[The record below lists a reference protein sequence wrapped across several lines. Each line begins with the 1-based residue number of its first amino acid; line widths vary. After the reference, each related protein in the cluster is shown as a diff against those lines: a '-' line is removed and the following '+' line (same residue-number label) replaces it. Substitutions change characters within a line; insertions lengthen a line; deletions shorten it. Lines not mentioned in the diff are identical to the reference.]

1 MKKIRVEDSIGQ
13 VLAHDLTKIVPGQ
26 FKGRRFKKGH
36 IIRPED
42 VPELLQMG
50 KEHLYVL
57 ELGPDDIHED
67 EAALRLARAA
77 LAVGNHGIELTEPKE
92 GKVSLVARRAGLL
105 KVNLPA
111 LQEVNQVG
119 EVILATLHNNYPVR
133 EGQVVAGTRLIPLV
147 TKRDVIERIEGI
159 CREAEGILKVVAYRP
174 MRAGLITTGSEV
186 YKGRIKDAFGPV
198 VRAKVAQYGSQVV
211 EERIVP
217 DDAEIISRS
226 ILEMAGHKLDLI
238 LLTGGMS
245 VDPDDVTPAGI
256 RMSGAEVITYGAPV
270 LPGAMF
276 MLAYLDNIPL
286 VGLPGCVMYY
296 RATIFDLV
304 LARILTGERLTRGDI
319 AGMAAGGLCLECS
332 ECRYPA
338 CPFGKGGYYPSR

>member
-1 MKKIRVEDSIGQ
+1 MKKIRVEESIGH

-26 FKGRRFKKGH
+26 FKGSRFKKGH

-42 VPELLQMG
+42 LPELLEMG

-57 ELGPDDIHED
+57 ELGPEDIHED
-67 EAALRLARAA
+67 EAAFRLARAA
-77 LAVGNHGIELTEPKE
+77 LGRGEHGLELGEPQE
-92 GKVSLVARRAGLL
+92 GKVNLVAARSGLL

-111 LQEVNQVG
+111 LEEVNKVG
-119 EVILATLHNNYPVR
+119 EVILATLHNNYPV
-133 EGQVVAGTRLIPLV
+133 EQGQVVAGTRLIPLV
-147 TKRDVIERIEGI
+147 TRRAVIEEVERICAAAG
-159 CREAEGILKVVAYRP
+159 GILRVVSYRR
-174 MRAGLITTGSEV
+174 MRVGMITTGNEV

-198 VRAKVAQYGSQVV
+198 VRAKVAQYGSAIQ
-211 EERIVP
+211 EEKIVP
-217 DDAEIISRS
+217 DDAEVISQT
-226 ILEMAGHKLDLI
+226 IKDMASHHVDLI
-238 LLTGGMS
+238 ILTGGMS

-256 RMSGAEVITYGAPV
+256 RLSGAEVVLYGAPV

-276 MLAYLDNIPL
+276 MLAYLGHIPL

-304 LARILTGERLTRGDI
+304 LPRLLIGERPTREDI
-319 AGMAAGGLCLECS
+319 AALAAGGLCLGCR

-338 CPFGKGGYYPSR
+338 CPFGKGNPYSSR

>member
-1 MKKIRVEDSIGQ
+1 MKKIRVEDSIGH

-36 IIRPED
+36 IIQPED
-42 VPELLQMG
+42 IPELLQMG

-57 ELGPDDIHED
+57 ELGPGDIHED

-77 LAVGNHGIELTEPKE
+77 LALDDHGIELSEPRE
-92 GKVSLVARRAGLL
+92 GKVNLVAGRTGLL

-147 TKRDVIERIEGI
+147 TKGDVIAKVERI
-159 CREAEGILKVVAYRP
+159 CREAGGILKVVAYRP
-174 MRAGLITTGSEV
+174 MRAGLITTGSEI

-211 EERIVP
+211 EEKIVP

-226 ILEMAGHKLDLI
+226 IREMAGHKLDLI

-256 RMSGAEVITYGAPV
+256 RLSGAEVVTYGAPV

-276 MLAYLDNIPL
+276 MLAYLGNIPL
-286 VGLPGCVMYY
+286 IGLPGCVMYY

-304 LARILTGERLTRGDI
+304 LARILIGERLTREDI
-319 AGMAAGGLCLECS
+319 AGLAAGGLCLECP

-338 CPFGKGGYYPSR
+338 CPFGKGGIYPSR

>member
-1 MKKIRVEDSIGQ
+1 MKKLRVEDSIGH

-36 IIRPED
+36 IIKPED
-42 VPELLQMG
+42 IPELLQMG
-50 KEHLYVL
+50 KEHIYVL
-57 ELGPDDIHED
+57 ELGPEEIHED
-67 EAALRLARAA
+67 EAALRLAQAA
-77 LAVGNHGIELTEPKE
+77 IGQGDNGIRLGEPNE
-92 GKVSLVARRAGLL
+92 GKVNLVASRTGLF

-111 LQEVNQVG
+111 LQEVNKVG
-119 EVILATLHNNYPVR
+119 EVILATLHNNYPVQ

-147 TKRDVIERIEGI
+147 THKKVIIKVEEI
-159 CREAEGILKVVAYRP
+159 CKEAGGILQVVPYRR
-174 MRAGLITTGSEV
+174 MRVGLITTGNEV

-198 VRAKVAQYGSQVV
+198 VRAKVAQYGSEVQ

-217 DDAEIISRS
+217 DDAVIISQAIR
-226 ILEMAGHKLDLI
+226 EMAGRNLDLI
-238 LLTGGMS
+238 ILTGGMS

-256 RMSGAEVITYGAPV
+256 RLSGAEVVIYGAPV

-276 MLAYLDNIPL
+276 MLAYLDHIPL

-304 LARILTGERLTRGDI
+304 LPRLLIGERPTREDI
-319 AGMAAGGLCLECS
+319 AGLAAGGLCLGCP

-338 CPFGKGGYYPSR
+338 CPFGKGS